1 MVRRTPRPGH
11 LGGRVRRDPE
21 GSHGSQVA
29 LLGVAR
35 QLEAGAVKRAGQ
47 LLLGEV
53 AHFVQVGHSDRR
65 GFRCVPKLPP
75 VLLEEVRVTSSQA
88 HHHVRGVGSK
98 VHPEESGRLHER
110 HPGLGAPEAAQL
122 PVLEEAV
129 GVGLGPQEPHLQV
142 RQAGPRQGHREGFPA
157 HRLKGHAHR
166 CQRSGVEVVHLVD
179 QEQRPAV
186 GTGCGLADLTEQ
198 FDQVLLGVPR
208 IGHAGDGIDVELQLH
223 PSGGDHAEGLHHP
236 ERPLERMSASRKGML
251 RPRKSPFA
259 LGLTA
264 EQRSVLEPRARQ
276 YTLPYRDVVRPKVVV
291 MAAAGMG
298 NDEIAAR
305 LDTRREVVSKWRKR
319 FFEQGLGGLEERP
332 RRGRPPVFSPEVVV
346 AVKALACELP
356 SRLEVPLS
364 RLYVPD
370 IASEAV
376 SRGIVA
382 KISGKTVWRWLSEDA
397 IKPWR
402 RRSWIFARDPDFEAK
417 AGRVLDLY
425 AREWKGKA
433 LTDDDYVVSSN
444 EETSTRARARRHPG
458 LAPAPGRDMRVES

>member
-1 MVRRTPRPGH
+1 
-11 LGGRVRRDPE
+11 
-21 GSHGSQVA
+21 
-29 LLGVAR
+29 
-35 QLEAGAVKRAGQ
+35 
-47 LLLGEV
+47 
-53 AHFVQVGHSDRR
+53 
-65 GFRCVPKLPP
+65 
-75 VLLEEVRVTSSQA
+75 
-88 HHHVRGVGSK
+88 
-98 VHPEESGRLHER
+98 
-110 HPGLGAPEAAQL
+110 
-122 PVLEEAV
+122 
-129 GVGLGPQEPHLQV
+129 
-142 RQAGPRQGHREGFPA
+142 
-157 HRLKGHAHR
+157 
-166 CQRSGVEVVHLVD
+166 
-179 QEQRPAV
+179 
-186 GTGCGLADLTEQ
+186 
-198 FDQVLLGVPR
+198 
-208 IGHAGDGIDVELQLH
+208 
-223 PSGGDHAEGLHHP
+223 
-236 ERPLERMSASRKGML
+236 
-251 RPRKSPFA
+251 
-259 LGLTA
+259 
-264 EQRSVLEPRARQ
+264 
-276 YTLPYRDVVRPKVVV
+276 

-332 RRGRPPVFSPEVVV
+332 RGGRPPVFSPEVVV